1 MNNLPKVLTKITVGM
16 AIALS
21 ISQAPAIAA
30 SLVRKNVIDL
40 TSQEKS
46 DFVDAIKTLKTIPG
60 TNNNQVSIYDE
71 IVAIHT
77 GAMAFTPEQLGGR
90 VTLPQD
96 TPSTGPQAG
105 VDAAHGNSAFLPWHR
120 EYLSRFEKAL
130 QSVNPNVTIPYWDWT
145 DPRSVGVIF
154 QPDFLGT
161 NGSGQPRE
169 IPLRDELL
177 EGGPLQSGNFSAA
190 DGWNVIPDLHTNVVT
205 GETLGSTVIRYLP
218 PDSNPP
224 EQQFPLDKAQ
234 IDRILQSEDYNRF
247 RPSLEGLTFIDEN
260 GNEQV
265 CQALPCSHN
274 LVHALVGGGFIPQPP
289 DSSESNPPTDQPPL
303 EVVGTMNNVPGSPN
317 DPVFWLHHSNVERL
331 WAEWQNNSRPGS
343 EFYPAPGTQPQGH
356 DLNDRMWP
364 WDGGASTPGSIGD
377 IDITPYLPLLP
388 SDDIVKVS
396 DTLNLNNYHYTYDT
410 LVNKGPVTKV
420 PETNSTFALLSFGVL
435 GAIYLRRRKR
445 SVGAW
450 ESVPKH

>member
-1 MNNLPKVLTKITVGM
+1 MNHLPKICTKITVGI
-16 AIALS
+16 AIVFS

-30 SLVRKNVIDL
+30 SLVRKNVLDL
-40 TSQEKS
+40 TPQEKL

-60 TNNNQVSIYDE
+60 TNDKQVSIYDE

-77 GAMAFTPEQLGGR
+77 GAMAFTPEQLGGL

-96 TPSTGPQAG
+96 TPATGPQAG
-105 VDAAHGNSAFLPWHR
+105 VDAAHGRSAFLPWHR

-145 DPRSVGVIF
+145 DPRSVDVIF

-169 IPLRDELL
+169 IPGRDELL
-177 EGGPLQSGNFSAA
+177 NGGSLQSGNFSAA

-205 GETLGSTVIRYLP
+205 GETLGRSIIRYLP

-224 EQQFPLDKAQ
+224 EQQFPLDKAR
-234 IDRILQSEDYNRF
+234 IDRILQSENYNRF
-247 RPSLEGLTFIDEN
+247 RRSLEGRTFIDEN

-274 LVHALVGGGFIPQPP
+274 LLHALVGGGFIPQPP
-289 DSSESNPPTDQPPL
+289 DSSDSNPPTDQPPL

-331 WAEWQNNSRPGS
+331 WAEWQNNGRQGS
-343 EFYPAPGTQPQGH
+343 EFYAAAGTQPQGH
-356 DLNDRMWP
+356 DLNDKMWP
-364 WDGGASTPGSIGD
+364 WDGGASTPGSVSD
-377 IDITPYLPLLP
+377 IDITPYLPLLTP
-388 SDDIVKVS
+388 DDIVKVS
-396 DTLNLNNYHYTYDT
+396 DALNLSNYQYTYDT
-410 LVNKGPVTKV
+410 LVKKSPVTKI
-420 PETNSTFALLSFGVL
+420 PETNSTFALLGLGIL
-435 GAIYLRRRKR
+435 GAIYLRRHKR
-445 SVGAW
+445 SF
-450 ESVPKH
+450 S